1 MIDPTIR
8 NINRLFV
15 QDFNVL
21 IDNKSLFDQPVK
33 NKQEAYENNVKMS
46 RNNNYASENLLTP
59 PKLL

>member
-21 IDNKSLFDQPVK
+21 IDNKPLFDQPVK

>member
-21 IDNKSLFDQPVK
+21 IDNKPLFDQPVK
-33 NKQEAYENNVKMS
+33 NKQEVYENNVKMS
-46 RNNNYASENLLTP
+46 RNNNYTSGNLLTP

>member
-21 IDNKSLFDQPVK
+21 IDNKPLFDQPVK

-46 RNNNYASENLLTP
+46 RNNNYTSENLLTP

>member
-21 IDNKSLFDQPVK
+21 IDNKPLFDQPVK

-46 RNNNYASENLLTP
+46 RNNNYTSGNLLTP
-59 PKLL
+59 PKLS

>member
-1 MIDPTIR
+1 MIDPTVR
-8 NINRLFV
+8 NINRMFV

-46 RNNNYASENLLTP
+46 RNNNYTSGNLLTP

>member
-21 IDNKSLFDQPVK
+21 IDNKPLFDQPVK

-46 RNNNYASENLLTP
+46 RNNNYTSGNLLTP

>member
-21 IDNKSLFDQPVK
+21 IDNKPLFDQPVK

-46 RNNNYASENLLTP
+46 RNNNYTSGNLPTP